1 MTDERPILIYGKKG
15 GGDPADGGTGASP
28 SDKGRSRA
36 RITNTNPVSIY
47 ISEHSSR
54 EGEAP
59 RAWLVEGATPL
70 MAGQAQAPVM
80 GVIFSVA
87 NLFSLR
93 ENKTAGG
100 PRTKQYMALE
110 TQENT
115 TWKL

>member
-1 MTDERPILIYGKKG
+1 
-15 GGDPADGGTGASP
+15 
-28 SDKGRSRA
+28 
-36 RITNTNPVSIY
+36 
-47 ISEHSSR
+47 
-54 EGEAP
+54 
-59 RAWLVEGATPL
+59 
-70 MAGQAQAPVM
+70 MAGQAQTPVM

>member
-1 MTDERPILIYGKKG
+1 MDDGRTSIGYTGKKE
-15 GGDPADGGTGASP
+15 GT
-28 SDKGRSRA
+28 
-36 RITNTNPVSIY
+36 
-47 ISEHSSR
+47 
-54 EGEAP
+54 
-59 RAWLVEGATPL
+59 TPL

>member
-1 MTDERPILIYGKKG
+1 MTDERPSAACVLLIYGKKG

-59 RAWLVEGATPL
+59 RAWLVEGAT
-70 MAGQAQAPVM
+70 QAPVM